1 MEVSML
7 PTQFK
12 SQGDLMSYLS
22 TLEKRVNSLE
32 NENRSLKE
40 VINDM
45 SHESAELSR
54 NSNLDLPSTNLLSNN
69 FIARAFAVWG
79 HYFVAQLIISVIVG
93 GCIMVFYFASIM
105 TLLSNLRQSI
115 P

>member
-1 MEVSML
+1 ML
-7 PTQFK
+7 PISFK
-12 SQGDLMSYLS
+12 SMDELTTYLS

-32 NENRSLKE
+32 NENRSLKD

-45 SHESAELSR
+45 SHESAELSQK
-54 NSNLDLPSTNLLSNN
+54 SNFDLPNTNLLSSN
-69 FIARAFAVWG
+69 FITRAFAVWG

-93 GCIMVFYFASIM
+93 GCAMVFYFASIM
-105 TLLSNLRQSI
+105 TFLNNFRQSI